1 MATIEDDLREW
12 SAKVLEVPN
21 PSLGGIPACP
31 FARKAWLD
39 DKVSVVECEDIFNQT
54 IIECGNFDPERKSL
68 VICAS
73 YTLPEVDQ
81 MNDWISAMN
90 VLAAKA
96 DLHLMV
102 FHPDYGAEEAGLDFL
117 YNHEWESDIDS
128 PYCMIFI
135 QSLSQVDD
143 ASMILEDQ
151 GYYDVYPEDEYNELV
166 IERRNR
172 RHGYETTSDEA

>member
-1 MATIEDDLREW
+1 MSIEEDLRDW

-21 PSLGGIPACP
+21 PILGGIPACP

-39 DKVSVVECEDIFNQT
+39 DRVSVVECEDIFKQT
-54 IIECGNFDPERKSL
+54 IIECGNFDPLNKGL

-73 YTLPEVDQ
+73 YNLPDAED
-81 MNDWISAMN
+81 MNDWVMSMN
-90 VLAAKA
+90 ALAAKA

-117 YNHEWESDIDS
+117 YDHNWESKIEHL
-128 PYCMIFI
+128 YCMIFI
-135 QSLSQVDD
+135 QSLSEVDD
-143 ASMILEDQ
+143 ASLILENQ

-166 IERRNR
+166 LERRNR
-172 RHGYETTSDEA
+172 RYGYETSCYEA